1 MTHDD
6 AVRPARGQEGRML
19 TKLDLRDRV
28 QAVAFAFRS
37 GLVPLH
43 PSDP

>member
-1 MTHDD
+1 
-6 AVRPARGQEGRML
+6 ML
-19 TKLDLRDRV
+19 TKLDRV

>member
-1 MTHDD
+1 
-6 AVRPARGQEGRML
+6 VGRGVSRGCASALAE
-19 TKLDLRDRV
+19 LDLRDRV

-43 PSDP
+43 PTDP